1 MRVFVRE
8 ASRGDKS
15 CKVEEGVAMGLVG
28 DIRDWMFTFLFGVAV
43 CCTLKNEL
51 LILKGKEGSGDEP
64 ASTDVLTSEAKI

>member
-1 MRVFVRE
+1 
-8 ASRGDKS
+8 
-15 CKVEEGVAMGLVG
+15 MGLVG